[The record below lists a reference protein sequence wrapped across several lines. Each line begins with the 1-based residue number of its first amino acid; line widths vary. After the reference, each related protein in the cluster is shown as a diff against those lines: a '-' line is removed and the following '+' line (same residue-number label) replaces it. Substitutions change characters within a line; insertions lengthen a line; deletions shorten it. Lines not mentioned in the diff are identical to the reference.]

1 MGDDARRRVS
11 LNEATFRTINEAIE
25 RRTDRD
31 PITFVCECAR
41 LGCNELLE
49 LTGVEYQ
56 QVRAHPRRFAVL
68 VGHELPDVED
78 VIARH
83 ELHLVVEK
91 RGEAGDIAMQTD
103 PRTPLSELE

>member
-1 MGDDARRRVS
+1 MS
-11 LNEATFRTINEAIE
+11 LNEATFRTINDAIE

-41 LGCNELLE
+41 LGCNELLQ
-49 LTGVEYQ
+49 LTGLEYQ
-56 QVRAHPRRFAVL
+56 EVRAHPRRFAVL

-78 VIARH
+78 VVARH

-91 RGEAGDIAMQTD
+91 RAEAGEIAEQTD